1 MSEAKP
7 ELPDLDELISASAH
21 ETFPTEETNA
31 DTPHPKLNHQWVV
44 LLSWVTCACIAGV
57 LYSYPVHD
65 ESDLGIRSKDVR
77 LGVAMYH
84 VAHRIESYRYM
95 SGALPEFLDDSWGD
109 LDRFSEGS
117 DAILYEKSGNGYTLH
132 GEAGNLRVRFKDGD
146 NPEQLLH
153 DLSKFEVSDP

>member
-44 LLSWVTCACIAGV
+44 LLSWVTCACIAEV

-65 ESDLGIRSKDVR
+65 ESIWVSEVKTSDLV
-77 LGVAMYH
+77 
-84 VAHRIESYRYM
+84 
-95 SGALPEFLDDSWGD
+95 
-109 LDRFSEGS
+109 
-117 DAILYEKSGNGYTLH
+117 
-132 GEAGNLRVRFKDGD
+132 LRCTT
-146 NPEQLLH
+146 
-153 DLSKFEVSDP
+153 

>member
-1 MSEAKP
+1 
-7 ELPDLDELISASAH
+7 
-21 ETFPTEETNA
+21 
-31 DTPHPKLNHQWVV
+31 
-44 LLSWVTCACIAGV
+44 
-57 LYSYPVHD
+57 
-65 ESDLGIRSKDVR
+65 
-77 LGVAMYH
+77 
-84 VAHRIESYRYM
+84 M
-95 SGALPEFLDDSWGD
+95 SGGLPEFWDDSWGD